1 MSTYPLQVQV
11 GDPVL
16 IVDPRL
22 STAGQIGTISAA
34 GLTLVIV
41 TVKSEVYVLNWSL
54 IKPIRLDPNI
64 KVRLI
69 RKEGR

>member
-1 MSTYPLQVQV
+1 MSTYPLQV

-16 IVDPRL
+16 IVDPCL

-41 TVKSEVYVLNWSL
+41 TVKSEVYILNWSQ